1 MLKQVV
7 AAESGQDVVA
17 LLQKQS
23 ITTFPVFD
31 PRLILLD
38 RGIDAKAEVIK
49 RLTDNLE
56 IEQRARCGAEV
67 EAAIWQREAIFST
80 ALGFAIALP
89 HCKSPAVTSSSVS
102 VMRLAS
108 PLAWNEEVS
117 VSLIIMLTVSE
128 EEKGDHMKI
137 FSRLARKLMH
147 ADFRQQL
154 LEGNNPQAVA
164 ELLQR
169 EIAM

>member
-1 MLKQVV
+1 
-7 AAESGQDVVA
+7 
-17 LLQKQS
+17 
-23 ITTFPVFD
+23 
-31 PRLILLD
+31 
-38 RGIDAKAEVIK
+38 
-49 RLTDNLE
+49 
-56 IEQRARCGAEV
+56 
-67 EAAIWQREAIFST
+67 
-80 ALGFAIALP
+80 
-89 HCKSPAVTSSSVS
+89 
-102 VMRLAS
+102 MRLAS

>member
-1 MLKQVV
+1 M
-7 AAESGQDVVA
+7 VA

-89 HCKSPAVTSSSVS
+89 TANRPPLPAAAY
-102 VMRLAS
+102 RLC
-108 PLAWNEEVS
+108 
-117 VSLIIMLTVSE
+117 VSLHRWRGMRR
-128 EEKGDHMKI
+128 
-137 FSRLARKLMH
+137 FPYR
-147 ADFRQQL
+147 
-154 LEGNNPQAVA
+154 
-164 ELLQR
+164 
-169 EIAM
+169 